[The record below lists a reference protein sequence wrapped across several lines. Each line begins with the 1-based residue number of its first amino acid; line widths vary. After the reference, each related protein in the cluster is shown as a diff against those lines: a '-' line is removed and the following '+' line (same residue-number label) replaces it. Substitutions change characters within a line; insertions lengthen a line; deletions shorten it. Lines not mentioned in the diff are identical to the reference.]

1 MSSGVCCVVSV
12 CVVLCCLRVPYVQAR
27 AQIIEKAA
35 KVPASPC
42 PLMMG
47 VV

>member
-1 MSSGVCCVVSV
+1 MWSCNCVVDADS
-12 CVVLCCLRVPYVQAR
+12 LAM
-27 AQIIEKAA
+27 AQIMENAA

>member
-1 MSSGVCCVVSV
+1 MRLSED
-12 CVVLCCLRVPYVQAR
+12 VLAR
-27 AQIIEKAA
+27 AQIMENAA
-35 KVPASPC
+35 KAPARPW

>member
-1 MSSGVCCVVSV
+1 MIKSASSDRRGD
-12 CVVLCCLRVPYVQAR
+12 VQAR
-27 AQIIEKAA
+27 AQIMEKAA